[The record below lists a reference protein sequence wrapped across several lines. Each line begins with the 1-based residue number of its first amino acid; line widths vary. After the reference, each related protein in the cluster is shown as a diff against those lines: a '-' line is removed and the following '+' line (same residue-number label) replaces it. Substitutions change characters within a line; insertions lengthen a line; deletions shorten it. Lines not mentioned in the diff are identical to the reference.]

1 MYRVILTS
9 KYKKSLR
16 KIERSGRYH
25 ISDIEKVVKIIA
37 SGKRLD
43 ARYKDHSLTGDM
55 SEHRE
60 CHIKIDLLL
69 IYRVYNNEL
78 ILALINIG
86 SHSDLF

>member
-37 SGKRLD
+37 SDKRLD
-43 ARYKDHSLTGDM
+43 ARYKNHSLTGDM
-55 SEHRE
+55 SEYRE
-60 CHIKIDLLL
+60 CYIKSDLLL
-69 IYRVYNNEL
+69 IYRVHNSEL
-78 ILALINIG
+78 ILVLADIG